1 MNWELIISALAGLIT
16 GGGASWLF
24 RLKEDKA
31 GSQADAIDA
40 SAEAMKKLLDIA
52 THQQDVF
59 AKMLDEKDKIIVN
72 QQTLIE
78 QYKSELS
85 KAKDELKEL
94 TNELKQERQKIANLE
109 KLVNTKI
116 NKQTINGDE

>member
-85 KAKDELKEL
+85 KAKDDLKEL

-116 NKQTINGDE
+116 NR